1 MTQALLLI
9 MALAF
14 VSPPAG
20 NGGPAYF
27 EASELSLDTNSDG
40 YAVSGDVILVQGNY
54 VATGSRATIKA
65 TAGQNPTITKLEGAR
80 LRIKKDDPALDYTA
94 MGEDA
99 LSCGKNQYEL
109 GADELTLKDFGY
121 EGLGLFFTMCDCGL
135 DSAPSWWLKAKKA
148 RLVLKGDLGSNKM
161 DNDPWGIKN
170 RIHLY
175 NLVPHIHPFD
185 LFDLPIFWL
194 PYISYPL
201 QSRAFG
207 LLSPRITSMFSS
219 WPAFDLP
226 LFIPLGRSY
235 DVTVIPGYFPTRGP
249 RAGLEFR
256 YAPAQGT
263 YGELFAQYTAHIHH
277 PETLFTGKDNPDPRR
292 IDFIHRYEVTWHH
305 KSDFAKQ
312 VNMRWDI
319 DFTGDRLYLYD
330 FSPSRRSAPYLPSRL
345 QLLWQSRANISLQL
359 SGDFYQDLHA
369 HWPAFAETTIASCQN
384 DWRPE
389 CSPYFNWTK
398 ISQMVQRL
406 PAVRLVLSPTSLG
419 HLPLWVSG
427 EFNNTT
433 YAPWTNFSQEL
444 FGFINGRAEIGGTL
458 QKWQFPLAFTA
469 SYNYTQTYSGH
480 NGMAMLHFPRINIF
494 SDTRLGRLFTYQ
506 NSNNR
511 IIHRLNFRADYL
523 LIPKVFQEDSPEV
536 LWASTANNALAALAP
551 SLIDEHLQLQ
561 PVHQF
566 LLTAGTAIRIP
577 PVNFTWDLKITQGF
591 NLGAIS
597 GATAAGLGQ
606 LGIRTSFILKNW
618 FNAYLKLSLDWQKLS
633 LSEIDTGGRFYFG
646 SKLFKG
652 SYISAGYYR
661 LRGGSD
667 QLLATIYELIPG
679 GGFPAALSSGEDHY
693 LNSTINFQIK
703 NWNIRYGIRYI
714 FALES
719 LTAEE
724 NAARYRG
731 DLDRHYFTIGYKS
744 ACDCWGVSLAL
755 VMPHQFFKGN
765 TSSQFAPSFNI
776 LLDLAGLALGL

>member
-1 MTQALLLI
+1 MAQALVLLL
-9 MALAF
+9 ALALLGAPAN
-14 VSPPAG
+14 VAAPVAADEISCSADGCQAAG
-20 NGGPAYF
+20 NILIINGEQVITADSVNISSKNNQIFF
-27 EASELSLDTNSDG
+27 ED
-40 YAVSGDVILVQGNY
+40 
-54 VATGSRATIKA
+54 IK
-65 TAGQNPTITKLEGAR
+65 GLK
-80 LRIKKDDPALDYTA
+80 LRIKRSPLPEGFSA
-94 MGEDA
+94 MGADA
-99 LSCGKNQYEL
+99 ITAGKNKMEIGGDLQQT
-109 GADELTLKDFGY
+109 DNGY
-121 EGLGLFFTMCDCGL
+121 AAQDVFFTMCDCGQNCL
-135 DSAPSWWLKAKKA
+135 PSWWLKAKKA
-148 RLVLKGDLGSNKM
+148 KLVLKGSIAM
-161 DNDPWGIKN
+161 DGAPRQEDPWGIKN

-679 GGFPAALSSGEDHY
+679 GGFPAALASGEDHY

-719 LTAEE
+719 LTAED